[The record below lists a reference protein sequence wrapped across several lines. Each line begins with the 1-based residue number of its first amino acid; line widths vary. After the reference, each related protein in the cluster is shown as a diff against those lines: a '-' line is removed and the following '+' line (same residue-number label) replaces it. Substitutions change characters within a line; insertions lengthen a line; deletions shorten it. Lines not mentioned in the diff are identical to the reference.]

1 MAELDPKYVAST
13 RPINRRTAQK
23 QPKQSMPTNLLV
35 QDRIASLKARR
46 RFGAPLA
53 EQLRVLGPATKR
65 KPLSAI
71 IVVGGILST
80 VSTVG
85 LLLAWI
91 QTSTALA
98 VAGIVGLLASVAM
111 IVHGRRTNGNADGI
125 AVPIAAL
132 FDDDCLEAFDR
143 VLEQLAPEVPDAVAA
158 ELSAIKDQFIRIARL
173 ATTSGVDENY
183 TMEDRMYLTEC
194 MRRYLPD
201 SLESYLRV
209 PLDQRTTQVIE
220 EGQTA
225 VSLLLSQINMLRL
238 ELTKQE
244 TKLTKSTAEELMKQ
258 QRFLESKLKR

>member
-98 VAGIVGLLASVAM
+98 VAGISADEVDLIVVA
-111 IVHGRRTNGNADGI
+111 T
-125 AVPIAAL
+125 L
-132 FDDDCLEAFDR
+132 T
-143 VLEQLAPEVPDAVAA
+143 PDH
-158 ELSAIKDQFIRIARL
+158 SMP
-173 ATTSGVDENY
+173 S
-183 TMEDRMYLTEC
+183 
-194 MRRYLPD
+194 
-201 SLESYLRV
+201 
-209 PLDQRTTQVIE
+209 
-220 EGQTA
+220 TA
-225 VSLLLSQINMLRL
+225 VLVKGAIG
-238 ELTKQE
+238 
-244 TKLTKSTAEELMKQ
+244 STRAAATAAA
-258 QRFLESKLKR
+258 